1 VATGPP
7 PAAEL
12 SRPLLATGDDDQDD
26 EDEDERRPS
35 RQPERTQQELGD
47 EEQQLE
53 AQPEG
58 QRQPQPEEHGLL
70 ALQAAQVV
78 HRPSWDVTSGHAAVA
93 TVGCAG
99 PQLMFTVAATTSRR
113 LYGVPAFRPWPR
125 PCRFAPGPPCRVR
138 IRPWML

>member
-1 VATGPP
+1 MTTGPP

-35 RQPERTQQELGD
+35 RQPEGTQQELGD

-78 HRPSWDVTSGHAAVA
+78 HRPSWDVTSGHGAVA
-93 TVGCAG
+93 TIGCAG
-99 PQLMFTVAATTSRR
+99 TQLKFTVAATTSRR
-113 LYGVPAFRPWPR
+113 RYGVPASKNVTADVQVRPTPLR
-125 PCRFAPGPPCRVR
+125 AGTESARGC
-138 IRPWML
+138 